1 MKKFFSIFLALALVL
16 AILPVAGAKAQAPV
30 AFESSIA
37 VQNLSGDAGTIQLSF
52 YNLAG
57 NLVDT
62 ADADIAANAS
72 KTFYRGTMPI
82 DPGFN
87 GSVVVA
93 SNVPTAGLSNLVG
106 LATGGKAMTYGAFSA
121 FTAGSKSV
129 YLPVLMKG
137 NYGYDTF
144 FYVQN
149 LDSENA
155 NVTITYSDG
164 ETKTLEGIKPGAAK
178 AVKQADETHAGAVF
192 SATLTSEQDIAVT
205 VAQTGPTLL
214 AYNGFG
220 AGAVMPIM
228 PLFQANNYGYA
239 TGIQIQNTG
248 GTDTEVTVEYT
259 PSTHGTACE
268 EKHTIKAGESV
279 TYGLAAFN
287 KGVEGS
293 DCEKEQFVGS
303 AAVTANSAGHA
314 LVAVVNQLN
323 SADFKGGA
331 YNAFDPAQ
339 GKGKVI
345 FPLIMDRNYGYFT
358 GWSIVNVGEAEIPAE
373 GVVCVVKSATVTETF
388 KSPAIPAGGAWTM
401 NHNNKIADKFV
412 GSAVCTTDGTVIGV
426 LNQLGS
432 GDTYTGVD
440 ALLVSEGFLV
450 D

>member
-149 LDSENA
+149 LDSTDATVNI
-155 NVTITYSDG
+155 NYSDG
-164 ETKTLEGIKPGAAK
+164 KTVQLKDIKPGAAK
-178 AVKQADETHAGAVF
+178 AVKQADEDHDGTVF
-192 SATLTSEQDIAVT
+192 SATLASEQNIAVT
-205 VAQTGPTLL
+205 VAQSGPTLL
-214 AYNGFG
+214 TYNGFG
-220 AGAVMPIM
+220 VGAVMPIM
-228 PLFQANNYGYA
+228 PLFQANNYGYN
-239 TGIQIQNTG
+239 TGIRIQNTSTVD
-248 GTDTEVTVEYT
+248 TDVTVTYT
-259 PSTHGTACE
+259 PSTQGNTCTE
-268 EKHTIKAGESV
+268 THTIEAGKAV

-293 DCEKEQFVGS
+293 DCVKERFVGS
-303 AAVTANSAGHA
+303 AAVTANSAGEP
-314 LVAVVNQLN
+314 LVAAVNQLN
-323 SADFKGGA
+323 SPDFKGGS
-331 YNAFDPAQ
+331 YNAFDPDQ

-345 FPLIMDRNYGYFT
+345 FPLIMDSNYGYFT

-426 LNQLGS
+426 LNQLGT
-432 GDTYTGVD
+432 GEGFTGVD
-440 ALLVSEGFLV
+440 SLLVSEAFLV

>member
-16 AILPVAGAKAQAPV
+16 AILPVAGAQAQAPV
-30 AFESSIA
+30 AYESSIV
-37 VQNLSGDAGTIQLSF
+37 VQNLADEAGTLSLSF

-62 ADADIAANAS
+62 AEKAIPANDS
-72 KTFYRGTMPI
+72 VNFYRGTMPI
-82 DPGFN
+82 DAGFN

-106 LATGGKAMTYGAFSA
+106 LKTGGKAMTYGAFSA

-137 NYGYDTF
+137 NYTYDTF

-149 LDSENA
+149 LDA
-155 NVTITYSDG
+155 TDAKVTIKYSDG

-178 AVKQADETHAGAVF
+178 AVKQAEEAHTATVF
-192 SATLTSEQDIAVT
+192 SAVLTSEQNIAVT

-220 AGAVMPIM
+220 AGTVKPIM
-228 PLFQANNYGYA
+228 PLFQANNSGYI

-248 GTDTEVTVEYT
+248 TEDTEVTVAYT
-259 PSTHGTACE
+259 PGAAGTACE
-268 EKHTIKAGESV
+268 EKQTIKAGESE
-279 TYGLAAFN
+279 TFGLKAF
-287 KGVEGS
+287 GAGAPGS
-293 DCEKEQFVGS
+293 DCTKELFVGS
-303 AAVTANSAGHA
+303 AAVSENSEGQP

-323 SADFKGGA
+323 SKAVKGGS
-331 YNAFDPAQ
+331 YNAFDAAQ

-345 FPLIMDRNYGYFT
+345 FPLIMDRNHDYFT
-358 GWSIVNVGEAEIPAE
+358 GWSIVNVGDAAIPAE
-373 GVVCVVKSATVTETF
+373 GVVCVVKGGTVEKTF
-388 KSPAIPAGGAWTM
+388 KSPEIPVGGAWTM
-401 NHNNKIADKFV
+401 AHNKQIADGFV
-412 GSAVCTTDGTVIGV
+412 GSAVCSTTGKVVGV
-426 LNQLGS
+426 LNQLGA
-432 GDTYTGVD
+432 GTKYTGVD
-440 ALLVSEGFLV
+440 ALLVTEGFLV

>member
-16 AILPVAGAKAQAPV
+16 AVLPVAGAQAQAPV
-30 AFESSIA
+30 AFESSIV
-37 VQNLSGDAGTIQLSF
+37 VQNLADETGTLSLSF

-62 ADADIAANAS
+62 AEKEIEANAS
-72 KTFYRGTMPI
+72 VNFYRGTMPI

-106 LATGGKAMTYGAFSA
+106 LKTGGKAMTYGAFSA

-192 SATLTSEQDIAVT
+192 SAILTSEQNIAVT
-205 VAQTGPTLL
+205 VAQSGPTLL

-220 AGAVMPIM
+220 TGTVMPIM
-228 PLFQANNYGYA
+228 PLFQANNSGYI
-239 TGIQIQNTG
+239 TGIRIQNTG
-248 GTDTEVTVEYT
+248 TEDTDVTVAYT
-259 PSTHGTACE
+259 PGSAGTACT
-268 EKHTIKAGESV
+268 EKRTIKAGESV
-279 TYGLAAFN
+279 TYGLAAF
-287 KGVEGS
+287 GAGQEGS
-293 DCEKEQFVGS
+293 NCENEKFIGS
-303 AAVTANSAGHA
+303 AAVSENSEGQP

-323 SADFKGGA
+323 SKAFKGGS
-331 YNAFDPAQ
+331 YNAFDAAQ

-345 FPLIMDRNYGYFT
+345 FPLIMDRNHGYFT
-358 GWSIVNVGEAEIPAE
+358 GWSIVNVGDAAIPAE
-373 GVVCVVKSATVTETF
+373 GVVCVVKGRGIEETF
-388 KSPAIPAGGAWTM
+388 KSPEIPAGGGWTLT
-401 NHNNKIADKFV
+401 HSNKIAEGFV
-412 GSAVCTTDGTVIGV
+412 GSAVCSTTGKVIGV